1 MLEKDYF
8 MRLIQT
14 LLDAIQN
21 IVNSI
26 DKEDVEGA
34 KKRLNESYGFLG
46 KDADFFITSSI
57 GNIIIFF
64 KTKEGDYLKRAE
76 VLAELLFLNA
86 EIQTSLSDKKQLLN
100 KSKLLFEYYTKYS
113 KEYSFTVNSK
123 LVEINDKLNF

>member
-76 VLAELLFLNA
+76 VLFLNA